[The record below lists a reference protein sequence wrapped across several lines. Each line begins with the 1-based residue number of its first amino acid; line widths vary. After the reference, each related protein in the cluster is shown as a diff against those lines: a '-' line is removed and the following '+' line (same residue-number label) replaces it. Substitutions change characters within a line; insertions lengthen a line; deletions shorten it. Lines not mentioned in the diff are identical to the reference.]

1 MSTDLYW
8 IKPDPKKQPL
18 PDELKMAL
26 RKRYG
31 NPVQVTLTKNSIPYL
46 HGLQDAGVHVPIAI
60 FNAIQAYE
68 EILLGEE

>member
-1 MSTDLYW
+1 MSTELYW
-8 IKPDPKKQPL
+8 IKPDPKKHPL

-31 NPVQVTLTKNSIPYL
+31 DPVVVRLTRDSIPYL

-60 FNAIQAYE
+60 FTAIQTYD